1 MASLSSASRRNSSS
15 SSTGRRSS
23 RMDSLCEEEHGSVF
37 SGSSG
42 GSGSRLA
49 TSSLTA
55 PTNGADPATSPRIRS
70 PSLPVVTHPCQSSGS
85 STPGIARSRSPSLP
99 VTDLMSDRSSGPV
112 SASSSRRVYYADR
125 SDSGISDC
133 SNHSS
138 TLLSGT
144 HMPTLIQE
152 EEDDEFCNSP
162 ALITNGCSSSS
173 SSPAGGTSLA
183 PKSGGRGGQCAPKS
197 KSVVTSRYS
206 VDSAIDGE

>member
-1 MASLSSASRRNSSS
+1 
-15 SSTGRRSS
+15 
-23 RMDSLCEEEHGSVF
+23 
-37 SGSSG
+37 
-42 GSGSRLA
+42 
-49 TSSLTA
+49 
-55 PTNGADPATSPRIRS
+55 
-70 PSLPVVTHPCQSSGS
+70 
-85 STPGIARSRSPSLP
+85 
-99 VTDLMSDRSSGPV
+99 MSDRSSGPV

-152 EEDDEFCNSP
+152 EEDDEFYNSP
-162 ALITNGCSSSS
+162 ALITNGCSSS

-183 PKSGGRGGQCAPKS
+183 PKSGGRSSQCAHKS